1 MATATGELLK
11 DHKMIRKLLGDLRVD
26 NPRVAE
32 IAATLQRVTLAH
44 AWFEDEFLMP
54 LLKGSPLIPELFWQ
68 EITQEHNDIARLLE
82 LLRGTPPRSPGRV
95 GGPRPFP
102 AHHSGDP
109 FHQGR
114 GGLVSPGRK
123 GHWRPGVDR
132 FGRRHGEAQI
142 RSSTELTLAG
152 WARS

>member
-54 LLKGSPLIPELFWQ
+54 LLKGSPLIPELFWK

-82 LLRGTPPRSPGRV
+82 LLRGTPPDPREEWEVRV
-95 GGPRPFP
+95 LSLRTILETHFTKEEAALFPLAEKVIGVQGLTDLAAGMERRKSEVRP
-102 AHHSGDP
+102 S
-109 FHQGR
+109 
-114 GGLVSPGRK
+114 
-123 GHWRPGVDR
+123 
-132 FGRRHGEAQI
+132 
-142 RSSTELTLAG
+142 
-152 WARS
+152 

>member
-1 MATATGELLK
+1 VATATGELLK

-82 LLRGTPPRSPGRV
+82 LLRGTPPDPREEWEVRV
-95 GGPRPFP
+95 LSLRTILETHFTKEEAALFPLAEKVIGVQGLTDLAAGMERRKSEVRP
-102 AHHSGDP
+102 S
-109 FHQGR
+109 
-114 GGLVSPGRK
+114 
-123 GHWRPGVDR
+123 
-132 FGRRHGEAQI
+132 
-142 RSSTELTLAG
+142 
-152 WARS
+152 

>member
-11 DHKMIRKLLGDLRVD
+11 DHKMIRKLLDDLRVD

-54 LLKGSPLIPELFWQ
+54 LLKGSPLIPQLFWQ

-82 LLRGTPPRSPGRV
+82 LLRGTPPDPREDWEVRV
-95 GGPRPFP
+95 
-102 AHHSGDP
+102 
-109 FHQGR
+109 
-114 GGLVSPGRK
+114 
-123 GHWRPGVDR
+123 
-132 FGRRHGEAQI
+132 
-142 RSSTELTLAG
+142 LTLRTLLETHFTKEEAALFPLAEKVIG
-152 WARS
+152 VQGLTDLAARMERRKSEVRPR

>member
-82 LLRGTPPRSPGRV
+82 LLRGTPPDPREEWEVRV
-95 GGPRPFP
+95 LSLRTLLETHFTKEEAALFPLAEKVIGVQGSTDLAARMERRKSEVRPR
-102 AHHSGDP
+102 
-109 FHQGR
+109 
-114 GGLVSPGRK
+114 
-123 GHWRPGVDR
+123 
-132 FGRRHGEAQI
+132 
-142 RSSTELTLAG
+142 
-152 WARS
+152 

>member
-68 EITQEHNDIARLLE
+68 EITQEHNDIAGLLE
-82 LLRGTPPRSPGRV
+82 LLRGTPPDPREEWEVRV
-95 GGPRPFP
+95 LSLRTLLETHFTKEEAALFPLAEKVIGVQGSTDLAARMERRKSEVRPR
-102 AHHSGDP
+102 
-109 FHQGR
+109 
-114 GGLVSPGRK
+114 
-123 GHWRPGVDR
+123 
-132 FGRRHGEAQI
+132 
-142 RSSTELTLAG
+142 
-152 WARS
+152 

>member
-82 LLRGTPPRSPGRV
+82 LLRGTPPDPREEWEVRV
-95 GGPRPFP
+95 LSLRTILETHFTKEEAALFPLAEKVIGVQGLTDLAARMERRKSEVRP
-102 AHHSGDP
+102 S
-109 FHQGR
+109 
-114 GGLVSPGRK
+114 
-123 GHWRPGVDR
+123 
-132 FGRRHGEAQI
+132 
-142 RSSTELTLAG
+142 
-152 WARS
+152 

>member
-82 LLRGTPPRSPGRV
+82 LLRGTPPDPREEWEVRV
-95 GGPRPFP
+95 LSLRTILETHFTKEEAALFPLAEKVIGVQGLTDLAAGMERRKSEVRP
-102 AHHSGDP
+102 S
-109 FHQGR
+109 
-114 GGLVSPGRK
+114 
-123 GHWRPGVDR
+123 
-132 FGRRHGEAQI
+132 
-142 RSSTELTLAG
+142 
-152 WARS
+152 

>member
-1 MATATGELLK
+1 VATATGELLK

-82 LLRGTPPRSPGRV
+82 LLRGTPPDPREEWEARV
-95 GGPRPFP
+95 LSLRTILETHFTKEEAALFPLAEKVIGVQGLTDLAARMERRKSEVRP
-102 AHHSGDP
+102 S
-109 FHQGR
+109 
-114 GGLVSPGRK
+114 
-123 GHWRPGVDR
+123 
-132 FGRRHGEAQI
+132 
-142 RSSTELTLAG
+142 
-152 WARS
+152 

>member
-82 LLRGTPPRSPGRV
+82 LLRGTPPDPREEWEARV
-95 GGPRPFP
+95 LSLRTILETHFTKEEAALFPLAEKVIGVQGLTDLAAGMERRKSEVRP
-102 AHHSGDP
+102 S
-109 FHQGR
+109 
-114 GGLVSPGRK
+114 
-123 GHWRPGVDR
+123 
-132 FGRRHGEAQI
+132 
-142 RSSTELTLAG
+142 
-152 WARS
+152 